1 MYFLLLPK
9 ARYTKNN
16 TVCNNLKKFAFVI
29 ALNVTGKLLANWQP
43 ISRIVELNIMVS
55 TPPSQASSSQYEVTN
70 PEAEVDALVAEPNP
84 ESEIDLEFLYTRD
97 IEFRQETI
105 YFIVVDRFFDGDP
118 ENSEGPNPELY
129 DPEGKDWG
137 KYWGGDIQ
145 GIIDKL
151 DYLKDMGVTALW
163 LTPLFEQVEALFV
176 EQAAIHGYWIKDF
189 KRLNPRFIAQG
200 EEPSLN
206 KTQETR
212 NTAFDRLI
220 AELHKRKMKMIL
232 DIVCNHSNPDFSG
245 KKGELYDDGVK
256 IADFNDDKNG
266 WYHHYGEVTNWEDEW
281 QVQNCE
287 LSGLATFNE
296 NNPDYRNYIKS
307 AIKQWLDRGVDALR
321 VDTVKHM
328 PIWFWQ
334 EFNADITTHKPDV
347 FIFGEWIFSDP
358 RSERSVEF
366 ANESGM
372 TMLDFGLCLAIRG
385 ALGQGAEGG
394 FQLVQDVLDLDHCYY
409 GATEL
414 ITFIDNHDMP
424 RFQSLNPDPEM
435 LKVAIA
441 LIMTTRGIPC
451 IYYGTEQY
459 LHDDTNG
466 GNDPYNRPMMTTWDT
481 ETEVYRYTRL
491 LSGLR
496 RLNPA
501 VSMGSQWQKYLTPD
515 VYCYVRRYRDSLVFV
530 AMNRGEAV
538 KIEAVGTELPEG
550 EHTDVL
556 TRRKFEVQD
565 GQIHNLELGA
575 REVIVISHV
584 GERIKAQT
592 IVRAQLNAVQTQ
604 PGEIVVVTGDCP
616 ELGNWDIS
624 KAYPLEYINTN
635 TWFGEIPFNE
645 SAGKLIT
652 YKYALWREGQSPLRE
667 NNVGRRWVIANE
679 GTVKWRDKWAT
690 GRES

>member
-1 MYFLLLPK
+1 MTP
-9 ARYTKNN
+9 
-16 TVCNNLKKFAFVI
+16 
-29 ALNVTGKLLANWQP
+29 
-43 ISRIVELNIMVS
+43 VS
-55 TPPSQASSSQYEVTN
+55 PNQTSSQYEVT
-70 PEAEVDALVAEPNP
+70 EAEEKIESLVEEVKP

-105 YFIVVDRFFDGDP
+105 YFIVVDRFYDGDP
-118 ENSEGPNPELY
+118 ANNEGPNPELY

-137 KYWGGDIQ
+137 KYWGGDLQ
-145 GIIDKL
+145 GVIDKL
-151 DYLKDMGVTALW
+151 DYLKDMGVTAVW

-176 EQAAIHGYWIKDF
+176 EQAAIHGYWTKDF
-189 KRLNPRFIAQG
+189 KRLNPRFIATDDN
-200 EEPSLN
+200 PSIN
-206 KTQETR
+206 QTQESKDTV
-212 NTAFDRLI
+212 FDKLVH
-220 AELHKRKMKMIL
+220 ELHQRNMKLVL

-256 IADFNDDKNG
+256 IADFNDDEDN

-296 NNPDYRNYIKS
+296 NNIAYRNYIKS

-334 EFNADITTHKPDV
+334 EFNADILAHRPDV
-347 FIFGEWIFSDP
+347 FIFGEWIYSDP
-358 RSERSVEF
+358 RNDRSVEF
-366 ANESGM
+366 VNESGM
-372 TMLDFGLCLAIRG
+372 TILDFGLCVAIREVLGKG
-385 ALGQGAEGG
+385 ADAG
-394 FQLVQDVLDLDHCYY
+394 FKLIQDVLNLDHRYY

-435 LKVAIA
+435 LRLAIC

-459 LHDDTNG
+459 LHDDTEG
-466 GNDPYNRPMMTTWDT
+466 GNDPYNRPMMEKWDT
-481 ETEVYRYTRL
+481 DSPIYRDVRL

-501 VSMGSQWQKYLTPD
+501 ISMGSQWQKYLTAD
-515 VYCYVRRYRDSLVFV
+515 VYCYVRRYRDSVVFV
-530 AMNRGEAV
+530 AMNRGNAV
-538 KIEAVGTELPEG
+538 TITEVDTELPDG
-550 EHTDVL
+550 EHTEVL
-556 TRRKFEVQD
+556 SRRKFEVKD
-565 GQIHNLELGA
+565 GMLYNLELGA
-575 REVIVISHV
+575 REVMIFSRV
-584 GERIKAQT
+584 GERVKAKT
-592 IVRAQLNAVQTQ
+592 IVRAQLNSVRTQ
-604 PGEIVVVTGDCP
+604 PGERIVVIGDCP

-624 KAYPLEYINTN
+624 KGYPLEYINTN

-645 SAGKLIT
+645 SAGKLIS
-652 YKYALWREGQSPLRE
+652 YKYALLREGLSPLRE
-667 NNVGRRWVIANE
+667 NLVCRRWVLVSE
-679 GTVKWRDKWAT
+679 GTVKWRDKWAS

>member
-1 MYFLLLPK
+1 MTP
-9 ARYTKNN
+9 
-16 TVCNNLKKFAFVI
+16 
-29 ALNVTGKLLANWQP
+29 VTPNQ
-43 ISRIVELNIMVS
+43 
-55 TPPSQASSSQYEVTN
+55 TSSQYEVSE
-70 PEAEVDALVAEPNP
+70 PEEKIDSLVEEVKP

-105 YFIVVDRFFDGDP
+105 YFLVVDRFYDGDP

-137 KYWGGDIQ
+137 KYWGGDLQ
-145 GIIDKL
+145 GVIDKL
-151 DYLKDMGVTALW
+151 DYLKDMGVTAVW
-163 LTPLFEQVEALFV
+163 LTPLFEQVEALFI

-189 KRLNPRFIAQG
+189 KRLNPRFIAKG
-200 EEPSLN
+200 DNPSIN
-206 KTQETR
+206 QTQETKD
-212 NTAFDRLI
+212 TVFDKLVY
-220 AELHKRKMKMIL
+220 ELHQRNMKLVL

-256 IADFNDDKNG
+256 IADFNDDKDN
-266 WYHHYGEVTNWEDEW
+266 WYHHYGEVQNWEDEW

-296 NNPDYRNYIKS
+296 NNIAYRNYIKS

-334 EFNADITTHKPDV
+334 EFNADILTHRPDV
-347 FIFGEWIFSDP
+347 FIFGEWIYSDP
-358 RSERSVEF
+358 RNERSVEF
-366 ANESGM
+366 VNESGM
-372 TMLDFGLCLAIRG
+372 TILDFGLCVAIREV
-385 ALGQGAEGG
+385 LGKGAEAG
-394 FQLVQDVLDLDHCYY
+394 FSLVQDVLDLDYRYY

-435 LKVAIA
+435 LRVAIG

-459 LHDDTNG
+459 LHDDTEG
-466 GNDPYNRPMMTTWDT
+466 GNDPYNRPMMEKWDT
-481 ETEVYRYTRL
+481 DSPIYRDVRL

-501 VSMGSQWQKYLTPD
+501 ISMGSQWQKYLTPD

-530 AMNRGEAV
+530 AMNRGNSVTLEEV
-538 KIEAVGTELPEG
+538 DTELPDG
-550 EHTDVL
+550 EHTEVL
-556 TRRKFEVQD
+556 SRRKFEVKD
-565 GQIHNLELGA
+565 GKLYNLELGS
-575 REVIVISHV
+575 REVMIFSRV
-584 GERIKAQT
+584 GERVKGKT
-592 IVRAQLNAVQTQ
+592 IVRAQLNNVQTQ
-604 PGEIVVVTGDCP
+604 PGEKIVVIGDCP
-616 ELGNWDIS
+616 ELGNWDIG
-624 KAYPLEYINTN
+624 KGFPLEYINTN

-645 SAGKLIT
+645 SAGKLIS
-652 YKYALWREGQSPLRE
+652 YKYALLREGQSPLRE
-667 NNVGRRWVIANE
+667 NLVCRRWVLVSE
-679 GTVKWRDKWAT
+679 GTVKWRDKWAS

>member
-1 MYFLLLPK
+1 MTP
-9 ARYTKNN
+9 
-16 TVCNNLKKFAFVI
+16 
-29 ALNVTGKLLANWQP
+29 VTPNQ
-43 ISRIVELNIMVS
+43 
-55 TPPSQASSSQYEVTN
+55 TSSQYEVSE
-70 PEAEVDALVAEPNP
+70 PEEKIDTLVEEVKP
-84 ESEIDLEFLYTRD
+84 ESELDLEFLYTRD

-105 YFIVVDRFFDGDP
+105 YFLVVDRFYDGDP

-137 KYWGGDIQ
+137 KYWGGDLQ
-145 GIIDKL
+145 GVIDKL
-151 DYLKDMGVTALW
+151 DYLKDMGVTAVW
-163 LTPLFEQVEALFV
+163 LTPLFEQVEALFI

-189 KRLNPRFIAQG
+189 KRLNPRFIAKG
-200 EEPSLN
+200 DNPSIN
-206 KTQETR
+206 QTQESKDTV
-212 NTAFDRLI
+212 FDKLVY
-220 AELHKRKMKMIL
+220 ELHQRNMKLVL

-256 IADFNDDKNG
+256 IADFNDDKDN
-266 WYHHYGEVTNWEDEW
+266 WYHHYGEVQNWEDEW

-296 NNPDYRNYIKS
+296 NNIAYRNYIKS

-334 EFNADITTHKPDV
+334 EFNADILTHRPDV
-347 FIFGEWIFSDP
+347 FIFGEWIYSDP
-358 RSERSVEF
+358 RNERSVEF
-366 ANESGM
+366 VNESGM
-372 TMLDFGLCLAIRG
+372 TILDFGLCVAIREV
-385 ALGQGAEGG
+385 LGKGAEAG
-394 FQLVQDVLDLDHCYY
+394 FSLVQDVLDLDFHYY

-435 LKVAIA
+435 LRVAIG

-459 LHDDTNG
+459 LHDDTEG
-466 GNDPYNRPMMTTWDT
+466 GNDPYNRPMMEKWDT
-481 ETEVYRYTRL
+481 DSPIYRDVRL

-501 VSMGSQWQKYLTPD
+501 ISMGSQWQKYLTPD

-530 AMNRGEAV
+530 AMNRGNSVTLEEV
-538 KIEAVGTELPEG
+538 DTELPDG
-550 EHTDVL
+550 EHTEVL
-556 TRRKFEVQD
+556 SRRKFEVK
-565 GQIHNLELGA
+565 GGKLYNLELGS
-575 REVIVISHV
+575 REVMIFSRV
-584 GERIKAQT
+584 GERVKAKT
-592 IVRAQLNAVQTQ
+592 IVRAQLNNVQTQ
-604 PGEIVVVTGDCP
+604 PGERIVVIGDCP
-616 ELGNWDIS
+616 ELGNWDIG
-624 KAYPLEYINTN
+624 KGFPLEYINTN

-645 SAGKLIT
+645 SAGKLIS
-652 YKYALWREGQSPLRE
+652 YKYALLREGQSPLRE
-667 NNVGRRWVIANE
+667 NLVCRRWVLVSE
-679 GTVKWRDKWAT
+679 GTVKWRDKWAS

>member
-1 MYFLLLPK
+1 MTP
-9 ARYTKNN
+9 
-16 TVCNNLKKFAFVI
+16 
-29 ALNVTGKLLANWQP
+29 VTPNQ
-43 ISRIVELNIMVS
+43 
-55 TPPSQASSSQYEVTN
+55 TSSQYEVSE
-70 PEAEVDALVAEPNP
+70 PEEKIDTLVEEVKP

-105 YFIVVDRFFDGDP
+105 YFLVVDRFYDGDP

-137 KYWGGDIQ
+137 KYWGGDLQ
-145 GIIDKL
+145 GVIDKL
-151 DYLKDMGVTALW
+151 DYLKDMGVTAVW
-163 LTPLFEQVEALFV
+163 LTPLFEQVEALFI

-189 KRLNPRFIAQG
+189 KRLNPRFIAKG
-200 EEPSLN
+200 DNPSIN
-206 KTQETR
+206 QTQESKDTV
-212 NTAFDRLI
+212 FDKLVY
-220 AELHKRKMKMIL
+220 ELHQRNMKLVL

-256 IADFNDDKNG
+256 IADFNDDKDN
-266 WYHHYGEVTNWEDEW
+266 WYHHYGEVQNWEDEW

-296 NNPDYRNYIKS
+296 NNIAYRNYIKS

-334 EFNADITTHKPDV
+334 EFNADILTHRPDV
-347 FIFGEWIFSDP
+347 FIFGEWIYSDP
-358 RSERSVEF
+358 RNERSVEF
-366 ANESGM
+366 VNESGM
-372 TMLDFGLCLAIRG
+372 TILDFGLCVAIREV
-385 ALGQGAEGG
+385 LGKGAEAG
-394 FQLVQDVLDLDHCYY
+394 FSLVQDVLDLDFHYY

-435 LKVAIA
+435 LRVAIG

-459 LHDDTNG
+459 LHDDTEG
-466 GNDPYNRPMMTTWDT
+466 GNDPYNRPMMEKWDT
-481 ETEVYRYTRL
+481 DSPIYRDVRL

-501 VSMGSQWQKYLTPD
+501 ISMGSQWQKYLTPD
-515 VYCYVRRYRDSLVFV
+515 VYCYVRRYRDSVVFV
-530 AMNRGEAV
+530 ALNRGNSV
-538 KIEAVGTELPEG
+538 TIEEVDTELPDG
-550 EHTDVL
+550 EHTEVL
-556 TRRKFEVQD
+556 SRRKFEVKD
-565 GQIHNLELGA
+565 GKLYNLELGS
-575 REVIVISHV
+575 REVMIFSRV
-584 GERIKAQT
+584 GERVKAKT
-592 IVRAQLNAVQTQ
+592 IVRAQLNNVKTQ
-604 PGEIVVVTGDCP
+604 PGERIVVIGDCP
-616 ELGNWDIS
+616 ELGNWDIG
-624 KAYPLEYINTN
+624 KGFPLEYINTN

-645 SAGKLIT
+645 SAGKLIS
-652 YKYALWREGQSPLRE
+652 YKYALLREGQSPLRE
-667 NNVGRRWVIANE
+667 NLVCRRWVLVSE
-679 GTVKWRDKWAT
+679 GTVKWRDKWAS

>member
-1 MYFLLLPK
+1 MTP
-9 ARYTKNN
+9 
-16 TVCNNLKKFAFVI
+16 
-29 ALNVTGKLLANWQP
+29 VTPTQ
-43 ISRIVELNIMVS
+43 
-55 TPPSQASSSQYEVTN
+55 TSSQYETTK
-70 PEAEVDALVAEPNP
+70 PEEKIESLVAEVQP
-84 ESEIDLEFLYTRD
+84 ESELDLEFLYTRD

-105 YFIVVDRFFDGDP
+105 YFIVVDRFHDGDP
-118 ENSEGPNPELY
+118 ENNEGPNPELY

-137 KYWGGDIQ
+137 KYWGGDLQ

-163 LTPLFEQVEALFV
+163 LTPLFEQVEALFI

-189 KRLNPRFIAQG
+189 KRLNPRFIG
-200 EEPSLN
+200 KDENPSLN
-206 KTQETR
+206 QTQENQDTL
-212 NTAFDRLI
+212 FDKLI
-220 AELHKRKMKMIL
+220 AELHKRKMKFIL

-256 IADFNDDKNG
+256 IADFNNDKNN
-266 WYHHYGEVTNWEDEW
+266 WYHHYGEVKNWEDEW

-296 NNPDYRNYIKS
+296 NNPEYRNYIKS
-307 AIKQWLDRGVDALR
+307 AIKQWIDRGVDALR

-334 EFNADITTHKPDV
+334 EFNADITTHRPDV
-347 FIFGEWIFSDP
+347 FIFGEWIYSDP
-358 RSERSVEF
+358 RNDLSIEF

-372 TMLDFGLCLAIRG
+372 SILDFGLCVAIRE
-385 ALGQGAEGG
+385 ALAQGAESG
-394 FQLVQDVLDLDHCYY
+394 FHLIQDVLDLDSRYY

-435 LKVAIA
+435 LKLAVN

-466 GNDPYNRPMMTTWDT
+466 GNDPYNRPMMDKWDT
-481 ETEVYRYTRL
+481 DSPIYRDMRL

-501 VSMGSQWQKYLTPD
+501 ISMGSQWQKYLTPD

-530 AMNRGEAV
+530 AMNRGDSVTLESV
-538 KIEAVGTELPEG
+538 DTELPDG

-556 TRRKFEVQD
+556 SRRKFEVKDGMLQD
-565 GQIHNLELGA
+565 LELGA
-575 REVIVISHV
+575 REVIIFSHV
-584 GERIKAQT
+584 GERIKAKT
-592 IVRAQLNAVQTQ
+592 IVRAQLNSVETQ
-604 PGEIVVVTGDCP
+604 PGEKVAVIGDCP

-635 TWFGEIPFNE
+635 TWFGEIPFDE

-652 YKYALWREGQSPLRE
+652 YKYILLREGESPLRE
-667 NNVGRRWVIANE
+667 NLVCRRWVLASE
-679 GTVKWRDKWAT
+679 GTVKWRDKWVS

>member
-1 MYFLLLPK
+1 M
-9 ARYTKNN
+9 TS
-16 TVCNNLKKFAFVI
+16 
-29 ALNVTGKLLANWQP
+29 VTPNQ
-43 ISRIVELNIMVS
+43 
-55 TPPSQASSSQYEVTN
+55 TSSQYEVT
-70 PEAEVDALVAEPNP
+70 ESEDKIQSLVEEVKP

-105 YFIVVDRFFDGDP
+105 YFIVVDRFYDGDP
-118 ENSEGPNPELY
+118 TNNEGPNPELY

-137 KYWGGDIQ
+137 KYWGGDLQ
-145 GIIDKL
+145 GVIDKL
-151 DYLKDMGVTALW
+151 DYLKDMGVSAVW

-176 EQAAIHGYWIKDF
+176 EQAAIHGYWTKDF
-189 KRLNPRFIAQG
+189 KRLNPRFIAKG
-200 EEPSLN
+200 DNPSIN
-206 KTQETR
+206 QTQETKD
-212 NTAFDRLI
+212 TVFDKLVH
-220 AELHKRKMKMIL
+220 ELHQRNMKLVL

-256 IADFNDDKNG
+256 IADFNDDENN

-296 NNPDYRNYIKS
+296 NNIAYRNYIKS

-334 EFNADITTHKPDV
+334 EFNADILTHRPDV
-347 FIFGEWIFSDP
+347 FIFGEWIYSDP
-358 RSERSVEF
+358 RNDRSVEF

-372 TMLDFGLCLAIRG
+372 TILDFGLCVAIREV
-385 ALGQGAEGG
+385 LGKGAEAG
-394 FQLVQDVLDLDHCYY
+394 FKLVQDVLNLDHRYY

-424 RFQSLNPDPEM
+424 RFQSLNPAPEM
-435 LKVAIA
+435 LNLAIC

-459 LHDDTNG
+459 LHDDTDG
-466 GNDPYNRPMMTTWDT
+466 GNDPYNRPMMEKWDT
-481 ETEVYRYTRL
+481 DSPIYRDVRL

-501 VSMGSQWQKYLTPD
+501 ISMGSQWQKYLTAD
-515 VYCYVRRYRDSLVFV
+515 VYCYVRRYRDSVVFV
-530 AMNRGEAV
+530 AMNRGNSVTIKEV
-538 KIEAVGTELPEG
+538 DTELPDG
-550 EHTDVL
+550 EHTEVL
-556 TRRKFEVQD
+556 SRRKFEVKD
-565 GQIHNLELGA
+565 GMLYNLELGS
-575 REVIVISHV
+575 REVMIFSRV
-584 GERIKAQT
+584 GERVKAKT
-592 IVRAQLNAVQTQ
+592 IVRAQLNSVRTQ
-604 PGEIVVVTGDCP
+604 PGERIVVIGDCP

-624 KAYPLEYINTN
+624 KGYPLEYINTN

-645 SAGKLIT
+645 SAGKLIS
-652 YKYALWREGQSPLRE
+652 YKYALLREGLSPLRE
-667 NNVGRRWVIANE
+667 NLVCRRWVLVSE
-679 GTVKWRDKWAT
+679 GTVKWRDKWAS

>member
-1 MYFLLLPK
+1 M
-9 ARYTKNN
+9 TS
-16 TVCNNLKKFAFVI
+16 
-29 ALNVTGKLLANWQP
+29 VTPNQ
-43 ISRIVELNIMVS
+43 
-55 TPPSQASSSQYEVTN
+55 TSSQYEVSE
-70 PEAEVDALVAEPNP
+70 PEEKIDSLVEEVKS
-84 ESEIDLEFLYTRD
+84 ESELDLEFLYTRD

-105 YFIVVDRFFDGDP
+105 YFIVVDRFYDGDP
-118 ENSEGPNPELY
+118 ANNEGPNPELY

-137 KYWGGDIQ
+137 KYWGGDLQ
-145 GIIDKL
+145 GVIDKL
-151 DYLKDMGVTALW
+151 DYLKDMGVTAVW

-176 EQAAIHGYWIKDF
+176 EQAAIHGYWTKDF
-189 KRLNPRFIAQG
+189 KRLNPRFIATG
-200 EEPSLN
+200 DNPSIN
-206 KTQETR
+206 QTQETKD
-212 NTAFDRLI
+212 TVFDKLVY
-220 AELHKRKMKMIL
+220 ELHQRNMKLVL

-256 IADFNDDKNG
+256 IADFNDDEDD

-296 NNPDYRNYIKS
+296 NNIAYRNYIKS

-334 EFNADITTHKPDV
+334 EFNADILTHRPDV
-347 FIFGEWIFSDP
+347 FIFGEWIYSDP
-358 RSERSVEF
+358 RNDRSVEF
-366 ANESGM
+366 VNESGM
-372 TMLDFGLCLAIRG
+372 TILDFGLCVAIREV
-385 ALGQGAEGG
+385 LGKGAEAG
-394 FQLVQDVLDLDHCYY
+394 FKLVQDVLNLDHRYY

-435 LKVAIA
+435 LRLAIG

-459 LHDDTNG
+459 LHDDTEG
-466 GNDPYNRPMMTTWDT
+466 GNDPYNRPMMEKWDT
-481 ETEVYRYTRL
+481 DSPIYRDVRL

-501 VSMGSQWQKYLTPD
+501 ISMGSQWQKYLTPD
-515 VYCYVRRYRDSLVFV
+515 VYCYVRRYRDSVVFV
-530 AMNRGEAV
+530 AMNRGNSVTLKEV
-538 KIEAVGTELPEG
+538 DTELPDG
-550 EHTDVL
+550 EHTEVL
-556 TRRKFEVQD
+556 SRRKFEVKD
-565 GQIHNLELGA
+565 GMLYNLELGS
-575 REVIVISHV
+575 REVMIFSRV
-584 GERIKAQT
+584 GERVKAKT
-592 IVRAQLNAVQTQ
+592 IVRAQLNSVRTQ
-604 PGEIVVVTGDCP
+604 PGERIVVIGDCP

-624 KAYPLEYINTN
+624 KGYPLEYINTN

-645 SAGKLIT
+645 SAGKLIS
-652 YKYALWREGQSPLRE
+652 YKYALLREGLSPLRE
-667 NNVGRRWVIANE
+667 NLVCRRWVLVSE
-679 GTVKWRDKWAT
+679 GTVKWRDKWAS

>member
-1 MYFLLLPK
+1 MTP
-9 ARYTKNN
+9 
-16 TVCNNLKKFAFVI
+16 
-29 ALNVTGKLLANWQP
+29 VTPTQ
-43 ISRIVELNIMVS
+43 
-55 TPPSQASSSQYEVTN
+55 TSSQYETTK
-70 PEAEVDALVAEPNP
+70 PEEKIESLVAEVQP
-84 ESEIDLEFLYTRD
+84 ESELDLEFLYTRD

-105 YFIVVDRFFDGDP
+105 YFIVVDRFHDGDP
-118 ENSEGPNPELY
+118 ENNEGPNPELY

-137 KYWGGDIQ
+137 KYWGGDLQ

-151 DYLKDMGVTALW
+151 DYLKDMGVTAVW
-163 LTPLFEQVEALFV
+163 LTPLFEQVEALFI

-189 KRLNPRFIAQG
+189 KRLNPRFIG
-200 EEPSLN
+200 KDENPSLN
-206 KTQETR
+206 QTQENQDTL
-212 NTAFDRLI
+212 FDKLI
-220 AELHKRKMKMIL
+220 SELHKRKMKFIL

-256 IADFNDDKNG
+256 IADFNNDKNN
-266 WYHHYGEVTNWEDEW
+266 WYHHYGEVKNWEDEW

-296 NNPDYRNYIKS
+296 NNPEYRNYIKS
-307 AIKQWLDRGVDALR
+307 AIKQWIDRGVDALR

-334 EFNADITTHKPDV
+334 EFNADITTHRPDV
-347 FIFGEWIFSDP
+347 FIFGEWIYSDP
-358 RSERSVEF
+358 RNDLSIEF

-372 TMLDFGLCLAIRG
+372 SILDFGLCVAIRE
-385 ALGQGAEGG
+385 ALAQGAESG
-394 FQLVQDVLDLDHCYY
+394 FHLIQDVLDLDSRYY

-435 LKVAIA
+435 LKLAVN

-466 GNDPYNRPMMTTWDT
+466 GNDPYNRPMMDKWDT
-481 ETEVYRYTRL
+481 DSPIYRDMRL

-501 VSMGSQWQKYLTPD
+501 ISMGSQWQKYLTPD

-530 AMNRGEAV
+530 AMNRGDSVTLESV
-538 KIEAVGTELPEG
+538 DTELPDG

-556 TRRKFEVQD
+556 SRRKFEVKDGMLQD
-565 GQIHNLELGA
+565 LELGA
-575 REVIVISHV
+575 REVIIFSHV
-584 GERIKAQT
+584 GERIKAKT
-592 IVRAQLNAVQTQ
+592 IVRAQLNSVETQ
-604 PGEIVVVTGDCP
+604 PGEKVAVIGDCP

-635 TWFGEIPFNE
+635 TWFGEIPFDE

-652 YKYALWREGQSPLRE
+652 YKYVLLREGESPLRE
-667 NNVGRRWVIANE
+667 NLVCRRWVLASE
-679 GTVKWRDKWAT
+679 GTVKWRDKWVS

>member
-1 MYFLLLPK
+1 MTP
-9 ARYTKNN
+9 
-16 TVCNNLKKFAFVI
+16 
-29 ALNVTGKLLANWQP
+29 VTPNQ
-43 ISRIVELNIMVS
+43 
-55 TPPSQASSSQYEVTN
+55 TSSQYEVSE
-70 PEAEVDALVAEPNP
+70 PEEKIDTLVEEVKP

-105 YFIVVDRFFDGDP
+105 YFLVVDRFYDGDP

-137 KYWGGDIQ
+137 KYWGGDLQ
-145 GIIDKL
+145 GVIDKL
-151 DYLKDMGVTALW
+151 DYLKDMGVTAVW
-163 LTPLFEQVEALFV
+163 LTPLFEQVEALFI

-189 KRLNPRFIAQG
+189 KRLNPRFIAKG
-200 EEPSLN
+200 DNPSIN
-206 KTQETR
+206 QTQESKDTV
-212 NTAFDRLI
+212 FDKLVY
-220 AELHKRKMKMIL
+220 ELHQRNMKLVL

-256 IADFNDDKNG
+256 IADFNDDKDN
-266 WYHHYGEVTNWEDEW
+266 WYHHYGEVQNWEDEW

-296 NNPDYRNYIKS
+296 NNIAYRNYIKS

-334 EFNADITTHKPDV
+334 EFNADISTHRPDV
-347 FIFGEWIFSDP
+347 FIFGEWIYSDP
-358 RSERSVEF
+358 RNERSVEF
-366 ANESGM
+366 VNESGM
-372 TMLDFGLCLAIRG
+372 TILDFGLCVAIREV
-385 ALGQGAEGG
+385 LGKGAEAG
-394 FQLVQDVLDLDHCYY
+394 FSLIQDVLDLDFHYY

-435 LKVAIA
+435 LRLAIG

-459 LHDDTNG
+459 LHDDTEG
-466 GNDPYNRPMMTTWDT
+466 GNDPYNRPMMEKWDT
-481 ETEVYRYTRL
+481 DSPIYRDVRL

-501 VSMGSQWQKYLTPD
+501 ISMGSQWQKYLTPD
-515 VYCYVRRYRDSLVFV
+515 VYCYVRRYRDSVVFV
-530 AMNRGEAV
+530 ALNRGNSV
-538 KIEAVGTELPEG
+538 TIEEVDTELPDG
-550 EHTDVL
+550 EHTEVL
-556 TRRKFEVQD
+556 SRRKFEVKD
-565 GQIHNLELGA
+565 GKLYNLDLGP
-575 REVIVISHV
+575 REVMIFSRV
-584 GERIKAQT
+584 GERVKAKT
-592 IVRAQLNAVQTQ
+592 IVRAQLNNVKTQ
-604 PGEIVVVTGDCP
+604 PGERIVVIGDCP
-616 ELGNWDIS
+616 ELGNWDIG
-624 KAYPLEYINTN
+624 KGFPLEYINTN

-645 SAGKLIT
+645 SAGKLIS
-652 YKYALWREGQSPLRE
+652 YKYALLREGQSPLRE
-667 NNVGRRWVIANE
+667 NLVCRRWVLVSE
-679 GTVKWRDKWAT
+679 GTVKWRDKWAS

>member
-1 MYFLLLPK
+1 M
-9 ARYTKNN
+9 TS
-16 TVCNNLKKFAFVI
+16 
-29 ALNVTGKLLANWQP
+29 VTPNQ
-43 ISRIVELNIMVS
+43 
-55 TPPSQASSSQYEVTN
+55 TSSQYEVSE
-70 PEAEVDALVAEPNP
+70 PEEKIESLVEEVKP
-84 ESEIDLEFLYTRD
+84 ESELDLEFLYTRD

-105 YFIVVDRFFDGDP
+105 YFIVVDRFYDGDP
-118 ENSEGPNPELY
+118 ENNEGPNPELY

-137 KYWGGDIQ
+137 KYWGGDLQ
-145 GIIDKL
+145 GVIDKL
-151 DYLKDMGVTALW
+151 DYLKDMGVTAVW

-176 EQAAIHGYWIKDF
+176 EQAAIHGYWTKDF
-189 KRLNPRFIAQG
+189 KRLNPRFIATG
-200 EEPSLN
+200 DNPSIN
-206 KTQETR
+206 QTQETKD
-212 NTAFDRLI
+212 TVFDKLVH
-220 AELHKRKMKMIL
+220 ELHQRNMKLVL

-256 IADFNDDKNG
+256 IADFNDDEDN
-266 WYHHYGEVTNWEDEW
+266 WYHHYGEVQNWEDEW

-296 NNPDYRNYIKS
+296 NNIAYRNYIKS

-334 EFNADITTHKPDV
+334 EFNADILTHRPDV
-347 FIFGEWIFSDP
+347 FIFGEWIYSDP
-358 RSERSVEF
+358 RNDRSVEF

-372 TMLDFGLCLAIRG
+372 TILDFGLCVAIREVLGKG
-385 ALGQGAEGG
+385 AGAG
-394 FQLVQDVLDLDHCYY
+394 FKLVQDVLNLDHRYY

-435 LKVAIA
+435 LNLAIC

-459 LHDDTNG
+459 LHDDTDG
-466 GNDPYNRPMMTTWDT
+466 GNDPYNRPMMEKWDT
-481 ETEVYRYTRL
+481 DSPIYRAVRL

-501 VSMGSQWQKYLTPD
+501 ISMGSQWQKYLTPD
-515 VYCYVRRYRDSLVFV
+515 VYCYVRRYRDSVVFV
-530 AMNRGEAV
+530 AMNRGNAV
-538 KIEAVGTELPEG
+538 TIKEVDTELPDG
-550 EHTDVL
+550 EHTEVL
-556 TRRKFEVQD
+556 SRRKFEVKD
-565 GQIHNLELGA
+565 GMLYNLELGS
-575 REVIVISHV
+575 REVMIFSRV
-584 GERIKAQT
+584 GERVKAKT
-592 IVRAQLNAVQTQ
+592 IVRAQLNSVRTQ
-604 PGEIVVVTGDCP
+604 PGERIVVIGDCP

-624 KAYPLEYINTN
+624 KGYPLEYINTN

-645 SAGKLIT
+645 SAGKLIS
-652 YKYALWREGQSPLRE
+652 YKYALLREGMSPLRE
-667 NNVGRRWVIANE
+667 NLVCRRWVLVSE
-679 GTVKWRDKWAT
+679 GTVKWRDKWAS

>member
-1 MYFLLLPK
+1 
-9 ARYTKNN
+9 
-16 TVCNNLKKFAFVI
+16 
-29 ALNVTGKLLANWQP
+29 
-43 ISRIVELNIMVS
+43 MVS

-70 PEAEVDALVAEPNP
+70 SEAEIESLVIEAKP
-84 ESEIDLEFLYTRD
+84 ESDIDLEFLYTRD

-105 YFIVVDRFFDGDP
+105 YFIVVDRFYDGDP
-118 ENSEGPNPELY
+118 DNSEGPNPELY
-129 DPEGKDWG
+129 DPERKDWG
-137 KYWGGDIQ
+137 KYWGGDLQ
-145 GIIDKL
+145 GIIEKL
-151 DYLKDMGVTALW
+151 DYLKDLGVTAVW

-176 EQAAIHGYWIKDF
+176 EQAAIHGYWTKDF
-189 KRLNPRFIAQG
+189 KRINPRFISKD

-206 KTQETR
+206 KTQDTKD
-212 NTAFDRLI
+212 TVFDRLV
-220 AELHKRKMKMIL
+220 AELHKRKMKLVL

-256 IADFNDDKNG
+256 IADFNDDKDN

-296 NNPDYRNYIKS
+296 NNVEYRNYIKS

-358 RSERSVEF
+358 RSDLSVEF

-372 TMLDFGLCLAIRG
+372 TMLDFGFCLAIRA
-385 ALGQGAEGG
+385 ALAQGAEGG
-394 FQLVQDVLDLDHCYY
+394 FHLIQDVLDLDHRYC

-435 LKVAIA
+435 LRVAIA
-441 LIMTTRGIPC
+441 VIMTSRGIPC

-459 LHDDTNG
+459 LHDDTND
-466 GNDPYNRPMMTTWDT
+466 GNDPYNRPMMENWDT
-481 ETEVYRYTRL
+481 ESRLYRDIRL

-515 VYCYVRRYRDSLVFV
+515 VYCYVRRYRDSVLFV

-538 KIEAVGTELPEG
+538 KLEAIDTELPDG
-550 EHTDVL
+550 EHTDIL
-556 TRRKFEVQD
+556 MRRKFEVTDGKLQD
-565 GQIHNLELGA
+565 LELDA
-575 REVIVISHV
+575 RDVIVISHV
-584 GERIKAQT
+584 GERIKGQT
-592 IVRAQLNAVQTQ
+592 IVRVQLNGVQTQ
-604 PGEIVVVTGDCP
+604 PGETVVVIGDCP

-624 KAYPLEYINTN
+624 KAYPLEFINTN
-635 TWFGEIPFNE
+635 TWFGEIPFDE

-652 YKYALWREGQSPLRE
+652 YKYALWREGQAPLRE
-667 NNVGRRWVIANE
+667 NTVGRRWVIATE
-679 GTVKWRDKWAT
+679 GTVKWRDRWAT